1 MGSKFVSSSQS
12 GAFDKNRNLVQWTI
26 GSIRPGAFKVVE
38 LTTVVNGSGVSRLD
52 ARANTKVDQLS
63 AAASTVTEVE
73 ALADLRLT
81 VLDPV
86 GPVALGTE
94 VAYEIKIENRGTK
107 AASNINVVG
116 YFSEGIEPN
125 SIQGWQGQ
133 VEVGQ
138 VILETIPR
146 ISAGQS
152 VNVKV
157 MAQAS
162 RSGNHV
168 FRAEL
173 DSDDMSTKTKLAVEE
188 WTVFHD
194 EGRELQMGPADEQLQ
209 QAGRPD
215 DLPLEPVRR

>member
-1 MGSKFVSSSQS
+1 M
-12 GAFDKNRNLVQWTI
+12 
-26 GSIRPGAFKVVE
+26 
-38 LTTVVNGSGVSRLD
+38 D

-63 AAASTVTEVE
+63 AAASTVTQVE

-81 VLDPV
+81 VIDPV

-94 VAYEIKIENRGTK
+94 VVYEIKIENRGTK
-107 AASNINVVG
+107 VANNINVVG

-125 SIQGWQGQ
+125 SIQGWQGA

-138 VILETIPR
+138 VVLETIPR

-157 MAQAS
+157 LAQAS
-162 RSGNHV
+162 RAGNHV

-173 DSDDMSTKTKLAVEE
+173 DSDDPDTKTKLAVEE

-194 EGRELQMGPADEQLQ
+194 ESRDLQMGLEDGQLQ
-209 QAGRPD
+209 QADRSD
-215 DLPLEPVRR
+215 SDELPLAPVRR